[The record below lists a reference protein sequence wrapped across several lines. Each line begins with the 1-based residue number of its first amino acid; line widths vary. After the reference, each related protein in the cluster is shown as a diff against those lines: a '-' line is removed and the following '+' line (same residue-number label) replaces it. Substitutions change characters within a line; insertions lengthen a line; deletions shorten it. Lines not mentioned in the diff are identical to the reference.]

1 MQELEKM
8 QQPEYRET
16 VFAHVFNTDEGKM
29 VLEYLDSLYRV
40 NNPDFNSPNTVY
52 WQLGRQSVIT
62 HIRNILKFGN
72 K

>member
-1 MQELEKM
+1 MLELEKM

-16 VFAHVFNTDEGKM
+16 VFAHVFNTDEGKL
-29 VLEYLDSLYRV
+29 VLEYLDATYRV
-40 NNPDFNSPNTVY
+40 NNPDFNCPNNVY

-62 HIRNILKFGN
+62 HIRNILHFGG